1 MEEDEEIQS
10 QPSYETCSVRLVVL
24 HDLVPDASQ
33 DRFMDL
39 DVPVAQPEA
48 LPTYGDVERA
58 LQTHDFREV
67 AFRPNPQFWFPV
79 VGVALPLLQIQRP
92 AVAISQREQNLRLSS
107 VQPASTDLADDET
120 STRSVEAA
128 YDRASHTNS
137 PTTIYSRL
145 LQQEAS

>member
-1 MEEDEEIQS
+1 MEEDKEIQP

-79 VGVALPLLQIQRP
+79 VGVKNKFYPSNKTIARP
-92 AVAISQREQNLRLSS
+92 ECVHLSVRLRCPCCKSN
-107 VQPASTDLADDET
+107 VP
-120 STRSVEAA
+120 RSRFHSANK
-128 YDRASHTNS
+128 T
-137 PTTIYSRL
+137 
-145 LQQEAS
+145 